1 MSPLRIDSTKSSP
14 RVRFDP
20 ESGVLE
26 IQGESYPE
34 NSQEFYAPLIAWLDQ
49 YLPEVT
55 GSVVFRVGL
64 SYMNT
69 SSTKYMMEMLDR
81 IEKAHEQ
88 GADVRVEWY
97 CDPDNARA
105 LDTVEELKED
115 FSMPFAITTEPE

>member
-1 MSPLRIDSTKSSP
+1 MSPLSVDATKSSP

-20 ESGVLE
+20 DSGVLE

-34 NSQEFYAPLIAWLDQ
+34 NSQEFYAPLIAWLNQ
-49 YLPEVT
+49 YLSEVT

-69 SSTKYMMEMLDR
+69 SSTKYMIEMLDR
-81 IEKAHEQ
+81 IENAFEQ
-88 GADVRVEWY
+88 GTDVRVEWY

-115 FSMPFAITTEPE
+115 FSMPFVITTEPE